1 MMGPTSSLIENFS
14 HSLIQDRQTEKISSI
29 DPISSYSSL
38 LSTRNV
44 FHAKWIRQYE
54 KIERLKTSAKYGK
67 FKFSN
72 SKNFQINWREISNE
86 IQKNWQRFWGL
97 DLKMRILANT
107 ARLTC

>member
-54 KIERLKTSAKYGK
+54 TIERLKTSAKNGN

-72 SKNFQINWREISNE
+72 SKNFQINWREISNK
-86 IQKNWQRFWGL
+86 IRKIGKYFGG
-97 DLKMRILANT
+97 
-107 ARLTC
+107 